1 MWVGM
6 RQRRGRNTRGSSNLT
21 QTNLR
26 PNPCAC
32 CKNKGHWEHQ
42 CPELSGKVQE
52 TFVAT
57 LDDNESWA
65 PADLT
70 LADSLVKIQLG
81 NDKEVEFL
89 KDTGATFSVLN

>member
-6 RQRRGRNTRGSSNLT
+6 RQRQGGNTRGSSNLP
-21 QTNLR
+21 QTKLGLNQ
-26 PNPCAC
+26 CAC

-42 CPELSGKVQE
+42 CPDLAGNVQE
-52 TFVAT
+52 TSVAT
-57 LDDNESWA
+57 LDDNESWG
-65 PADLT
+65 PVDLT

-89 KDTGATFSVLN
+89 ADTEPHFQS